1 MPPDSISEF
10 TSMAATISPPNRIL
24 YTEHRKQSVMHAS
37 YTSDRSWERTMT
49 ATGTTIT
56 EMDHFHAPEI
66 LFSTASAMKM
76 STITEHMFI
85 FATIT
90 ASIASGVYRSSLRAI
105 STAMLRSVQTRKR
118 SRTSITPK

>member
-1 MPPDSISEF
+1 
-10 TSMAATISPPNRIL
+10 
-24 YTEHRKQSVMHAS
+24 MHAS
-37 YTSDRSWERTMT
+37 YASDRPRKPTMP

-90 ASIASGVYRSSLRAI
+90 ASIASGVYTFSLRA
-105 STAMLRSVQTRKR
+105 SPTGMLRSVQTRKR
-118 SRTSITPK
+118 SWTSIAPK